1 MGIEVRRLIGGEVR
15 VSKRGNRIW
24 SSGKGR
30 EVWGSKFG
38 GEARV
43 RVVVG
48 ISLEVRR
55 GTVGGEGEGQ

>member
-1 MGIEVRRLIGGEVR
+1 MGIGFGVQVR
-15 VSKRGNRIW
+15 VRVVVGTR
-24 SSGKGR
+24 
-30 EVWGSKFG
+30 FG

-48 ISLEVRR
+48 ISSEVRR